1 MSTNTDRIQQK
12 VLLRAPLMRVWQA
25 IADSTQFGS
34 WFGVQFDGPFVAG
47 TTLSGRI
54 VPTDVDAEVA
64 ARQKPYEGMVF
75 QFLVDRIEP
84 MRVFSFRWHP
94 YAVDP
99 AVDYSKEPP
108 TLVVFELEEV
118 TGGTMLTV
126 NESGF
131 DKISLER
138 RAKACAANEKGWS
151 EQVKLID
158 KYLALHAKG

>member
-1 MSTNTDRIQQK
+1 MNLASRSRSSVGPVDGF
-12 VLLRAPLMRVWQA
+12 ARVS
-25 IADSTQFGS
+25 DSRKRWVAYRCS
-34 WFGVQFDGPFVAG
+34 AVQFDGPFVAG

-54 VPTDVDAEVA
+54 VPTAVDAEVA
-64 ARQKPYEGMVF
+64 ASQKPYEGMVF

-84 MRVFSFRWHP
+84 MRVLSFRWHP

-99 AVDYSKEPP
+99 TVDYSKEPP

-126 NESGF
+126 TESGF

-138 RAKACAANEKGWS
+138 RAKAFAANEKGWS
-151 EQVKLID
+151 EQVKLIG

>member
-12 VLLRAPLMRVWQA
+12 VLLRATRTRVWQA

-34 WFGVQFDGPFVAG
+34 WFGVKFDGPFVAG

-54 VPTDVDAEVA
+54 VPTAVDAEVA
-64 ARQKPYEGMVF
+64 ASQKPYEGMVF

-126 NESGF
+126 TESGF

-138 RAKACAANEKGWS
+138 RAKAFAANEKGWS